1 MSNELKFELLA
12 LDTLE
17 KSAVWKETNLLHAF
31 LANGSLWNNPI
42 LDDAKFQIKD
52 GNVTLEVQRVKA
64 DAEADTELSRAFLV
78 TVKAEYSWLEP
89 RRIAIL
95 ELVKDRKFDYLYVL
109 LDQVSEEI
117 AKVLYPLIYKVE
129 NSLRAYIVRFMTTRI
144 GPKWWEITATND
156 MTNKVQQRKNNETE
170 FSQFIDNKAYLIDF
184 GDLGKLIY
192 AHSSGFTKKEDII
205 RKVSELNED
214 SETLKDAVQR
224 LKKELD
230 SNYQKFFSE
239 SFKQKKFQNKW
250 EELEKIRNK
259 VAHNNLFTDAELK
272 QGQQLSEE
280 LINIID
286 IAVKK
291 VDEVALRSEEK
302 EAILESLA
310 STVVLNHITED
321 ELLKELKQREEYY
334 SARGGGF
341 VSLSNFV
348 RVYLAAKGYDTSLT
362 YQLIEDLKAQKK
374 IESYYV
380 DNPHNNSSQT
390 LAIKLAEVGES

>member
-17 KSAVWKETNLLHAF
+17 ESGVFKETHLLHAF
-31 LANGSLWNNPI
+31 LANGSLWNNPT
-42 LDDAKFQIKD
+42 LDDARFRIKE
-52 GNVTLEVQRVKA
+52 GNVTLEVQRVKG

-89 RRIAIL
+89 KRKAIL
-95 ELVKDRKFDYLYVL
+95 ELLKDRKFDYLYVL

-117 AKVLYPLIYKVE
+117 ANDLYPLIYKVE
-129 NSLRAYIVRFMTTRI
+129 NSLRAYLVRFMTTRI

-156 MTNKVQQRKNNETE
+156 LTNKVQQRKNNEKE

-239 SFKQKKFQNKW
+239 SFKQKDFQNKW
-250 EELEKIRNK
+250 QELEKIRNK

-310 STVVLNHITED
+310 SRVVLNDITES

-380 DNPHNNSSQT
+380 NNPYNNSSQT

>member
-17 KSAVWKETNLLHAF
+17 ESVVFTETNLLHAF
-31 LANGSLWNNPI
+31 LANGSLWNNPS
-42 LDDAKFQIKD
+42 LDDAKFRIKD
-52 GNVTLEVQRVKA
+52 GNVTLEVQRVKG

-78 TVKAEYSWLEP
+78 TLKAEYSWLEP
-89 RRIAIL
+89 SRIRIL
-95 ELVKDRKFDYLYVL
+95 ELLKDRKFDYLYVL

-117 AKVLYPLIYKVE
+117 ANLLYPLIYKVE
-129 NSLRAYIVRFMTTRI
+129 NSLRAYLVRFMTTRI
-144 GPKWWEITATND
+144 GPKWWEITAPND
-156 MTNKVQQRKNNETE
+156 MTNKAQQRKNNETE
-170 FSQFIDNKAYLIDF
+170 FSQFIENKAYCIDF

-214 SETLKDAVQR
+214 SETLKDAVKR

-239 SFKQKKFQNKW
+239 SFKQKNFQKKW
-250 EELEKIRNK
+250 EELEKIRHK

-272 QGQQLSEE
+272 QGQKLSEE

-310 STVVLNHITED
+310 STVVLNNITES

-390 LAIKLAEVGES
+390 LAIKLAEVVES

>member
-12 LDTLE
+12 LDTVE
-17 KSAVWKETNLLHAF
+17 KSVVFTETNLLHAF

-42 LDDAKFQIKD
+42 LDDARFRIKD
-52 GNVTLEVQRVKA
+52 GNVTLEVQRVKG

-89 RRIAIL
+89 KRKAIL
-95 ELVKDRKFDYLYVL
+95 DLLKDRKFDYLYVL
-109 LDQVSEEI
+109 LDQVSEKI
-117 AKVLYPLIYKVE
+117 ANVLYPLIYKVE
-129 NSLRAYIVRFMTTRI
+129 NSLRAYLTRFMTTRI
-144 GPKWWEITATND
+144 GPKWWEITAPND
-156 MTNKVQQRKNNETE
+156 MTNKVQQRKNNERE
-170 FSQFIDNKAYLIDF
+170 FSEFIDNKAYLIDF

-239 SFKQKKFQNKW
+239 SFKQKDFQKKW
-250 EELEKIRNK
+250 EELEKIRHK

-310 STVVLNHITED
+310 STVVLNEITES

-362 YQLIEDLKAQKK
+362 YQLIEDLRDQKK

>member
-17 KSAVWKETNLLHAF
+17 KSVVCKEVNLLHAF
-31 LANGSLWNNPI
+31 LANGSLWNNAI
-42 LDDAKFQIKD
+42 LDLPKFRIKD
-52 GNVTLEVQRVKA
+52 GNVTLEVQRVKG

-78 TVKAEYSWLEP
+78 TVKAESSWLEP
-89 RRIAIL
+89 RRKPIL
-95 ELVKDRKFDYLYVL
+95 ELLKDRKFDYLYIL

-117 AKVLYPLIYKVE
+117 ANVLYPLIYKVE
-129 NSLRAYIVRFMTTRI
+129 NSLRAYLVRFMTIRI

-156 MTNKVQQRKNNETE
+156 LTYKVQQRKNNEKE
-170 FSQFIDNKAYLIDF
+170 FSQFIDNNAYLIDF

-192 AHSSGFTKKEDII
+192 AHSSGFNKKEDII
-205 RKVSELNED
+205 RKVSDLNED

-239 SFKQKKFQNKW
+239 SFKQKDFQKKW
-250 EELEKIRNK
+250 EELEKIRHK
-259 VAHNNLFTDAELK
+259 VAHNNLFTNADLK
-272 QGQQLSEE
+272 QGKQLSEE
-280 LINIID
+280 LIEIID
-286 IAVKK
+286 IAVQK
-291 VDEVALRSEEK
+291 VDEVALHSEEK

-310 STVVLNHITED
+310 STVVLNDITES

-348 RVYLAAKGYDTSLT
+348 RVHLVAKGYDTSLT
-362 YQLIEDLKAQKK
+362 YQLIEDLRDQKK

-380 DNPHNNSSQT
+380 NNPYNNSSQT
-390 LAIKLAEVGES
+390 LAIKLAQVVEN